1 MTAVLRR
8 EIALQ
13 EEERSAAFAAPSDI
27 KRGEITEVDGSI
39 EGDLPYLV
47 WVKPFEPNANPLQ
60 VLNPGTIQNLQVD
73 MPVFYRQD
81 PEAPAL
87 WSLVDF
93 DEGTFASDAA
103 TFLTLPGLN
112 SPPHAVKHIMAPG
125 NPGPDPLNV
134 YSHAMVDF
142 AVRPTQ
148 PTSMKVR
155 VSSGWYPGADNYEF
169 FTGPAN
175 SKDFTSDIPASAG
188 KSLIIAIGVDKT
200 GTLVYTDGTEYVT
213 GEPVPDASWPVVP
226 ATRLLI
232 SAIRLD
238 NGMTIIQNENFDH
251 EMRPVFAPG
260 GLARANRL
268 WELDSNSD
276 TIRPVDNEFVRMG
289 LDEQDDANIADHWF
303 EIISEGS
310 NPHAA
315 DVKYNAT
322 AATGV
327 LKNIYRAK
335 GSQSSP
341 GAVVDNDI
349 IFDEQFYGYADTGVN
364 WFQVAQMRVEIDG
377 VPSGDDIPGS
387 IVFEAHTPGD
397 PGGNLTERLRLSPTE
412 VLVNG
417 QQEEV
422 NFRFPG
428 SLGED
433 NVFFISG
440 LDEFVG
446 FGTGTSS
453 TGQQVEFLMKA
464 DRDILIDGATNER
477 TVDTGVMRF
486 EQTPAITNTRAVTVN
501 IDINSQ
507 ENSHAV
513 VVNALTTQLQ
523 AGESISCY
531 DINID
536 AANAGGGVVR
546 GFEMSCVDPGG
557 VLECHALH
565 VDPDVSP
572 VFQLSGSFISVEQ
585 GWQDAGGFTD
595 TTVAFNSG
603 ATDINVFVSNGD
615 VLYWGMAAT
624 FTAIEVD
631 LNTNASG
638 AGIKPTFEFSDGIG
652 GWTTFTPS
660 DESQGFRQSGV
671 ISWVVADLSG
681 WAQDTVNGVGSK
693 FWIRITRTAVAL
705 TTPPNEETLK
715 VAATTEYQWDE
726 DGIVTIN
733 NLIVE
738 DAMTHRDD
746 ADNKIAFTDDKQ
758 TYTVGG
764 LVALQLSEAAQDLAE
779 IGDVAG
785 TGDWDVNFNNGQMLL
800 TGSSGV
806 LTLGLNEVPV
816 IVDSVTK
823 TVRAAGGD
831 FTTIQGAIN
840 FFKNKLIVGS
850 CVIDVESATY
860 AESVSVVDLFI
871 GATGSLKIQGDT
883 RVLAGQSYVDGAETN
898 TSGLANG
905 GTGVFTLTNAGNDI
919 TITGATTNPDFDAD
933 GWGNGD
939 KILTYDNAGAVA
951 EHTISST
958 LNNVITLTGAAPAL
972 GNDATAIMLQPDRNI
987 TGGGFTSLTVDLV
1000 KGVQVTG
1007 FYLTGQVGVTII
1019 NGAFCTIRNCATRP
1033 VGNGFVV
1040 QSLYSVLDCG
1050 QGSVSSWD
1058 ANQAFRST
1066 GGANLLALASV
1077 AVGSTV
1083 GYRCQIFSVLNAQ
1096 NGVGVNCTT
1105 AFDTQ
1110 IFANLELFAAYARQ
1124 NTTGYKAQSFS
1135 FIRALSTSA
1144 KNNGN
1149 GTDYNPA
1156 VSGVHGNNGAMIQWT

>member
-60 VLNPGTIQNLQVD
+60 MLNPGVIENLQVD
-73 MPVFYRQD
+73 MPVFYKQD

-93 DEGTFASDAA
+93 DEGTFASDAS
-103 TFLTLPGLN
+103 TFLTLPGVN

-188 KSLIIAIGVDKT
+188 KSLIVAIGVDKT
-200 GTLVYTDGTEYVT
+200 GTLVYNNGVEYVT

-276 TIRPVDNEFVRMG
+276 TIRPVDNEFVRLG
-289 LDEQDDANIADHWF
+289 LDEQADTNIADHWF

-310 NPHAA
+310 NPHIAH
-315 DVKYNAT
+315 VKYNAT

-327 LKNIYRAK
+327 LKNVYRAK
-335 GSQSSP
+335 GTQSSP
-341 GAVVDNDI
+341 TAVVDNDI
-349 IFDEQFYGYADTGVN
+349 IFNEQYYGYAATGVN

-387 IVFEAHTPGD
+387 IVFEVHTPGD
-397 PGGNLTERLRLSPTE
+397 PGGNMSERLRLSPTE

-417 QQEEV
+417 QQEEID
-422 NFRFPG
+422 FRFPG

-440 LDEFVG
+440 LDEFIG

-453 TGQQVEFLMKA
+453 TSRQVEFLMKA
-464 DRDILIDGATNER
+464 DRDILIDGTTNNR
-477 TVDTGVMRF
+477 IIDTGVMRF
-486 EQTPAITNTRAVTVN
+486 EQTPAITDTRAVTVN
-501 IDINSQ
+501 MDINSQ
-507 ENSHAV
+507 ENSHAF
-513 VVNALTTQLQ
+513 VVNVVTTQLQ
-523 AGESISCY
+523 AGESVSAY

-536 AANAGGGVVR
+536 AVNAGGGVVR
-546 GFEMSCVDPGG
+546 GFEMSCVDPSG
-557 VLECHALH
+557 VLECHAIH
-565 VDPDVSP
+565 ADPGVSP

-585 GWQDAGGFTD
+585 GWQDASGFTD
-595 TTVAFNSG
+595 TTTAFNSG

-624 FTAIEVD
+624 FTAIEID

-671 ISWVVADLSG
+671 LSWVVADLSG

-693 FWIRITRTAVAL
+693 FWIRETRTAVAL

-715 VAATTEYQWDE
+715 VSTTTEYQWDE
-726 DGIVTIN
+726 DGLVTISGLGVN
-733 NLIVE
+733 TSSPDATVEIIDTTEQLRLTFTDASAYVSFTVDTDSNLTVKPSTTGQVIFQPTADSV
-738 DAMTHRDD
+738 DFFQVLD
-746 ADNKIAFTDDKQ
+746 ADGGTPVFNVDVINERIGVRTAAPEDTVDFVLGSGNGILSADVTTDATLKGTKFTLRHYTNAEEAIGFFGCASFAASTVASFGGGFGVQNAATLLKFFTAADTTTLLGTERARIA
-758 TYTVGG
+758 
-764 LVALQLSEAAQDLAE
+764 S
-779 IGDVAG
+779 
-785 TGDWDVNFNNGQMLL
+785 NGRM
-800 TGSSGV
+800 S
-806 LTLGLNEVPV
+806 
-816 IVDSVTK
+816 
-823 TVRAAGGD
+823 
-831 FTTIQGAIN
+831 
-840 FFKNKLIVGS
+840 
-850 CVIDVESATY
+850 
-860 AESVSVVDLFI
+860 I
-871 GATGSLKIQGDT
+871 GATTTPAQLHIDQASTTIAIPVLSLDQANVDEPFLKYIGEAASADLT
-883 RVLAGQSYVDGAETN
+883 RSIVDE
-898 TSGLANG
+898 
-905 GTGVFTLTNAGNDI
+905 
-919 TITGATTNPDFDAD
+919 
-933 GWGNGD
+933 
-939 KILTYDNAGAVA
+939 GAVTTA
-951 EHTISST
+951 TRIGWVKVEIDD
-958 LNNVITLTGAAPAL
+958 V
-972 GNDATAIMLQPDRNI
+972 GN
-987 TGGGFTSLTVDLV
+987 
-1000 KGVQVTG
+1000 QVTDG
-1007 FYLTGQVGVTII
+1007 DYYQ
-1019 NGAFCTIRNCATRP
+1019 P
-1033 VGNGFVV
+1033 
-1040 QSLYSVLDCG
+1040 LY
-1050 QGSVSSWD
+1050 
-1058 ANQAFRST
+1058 T
-1066 GGANLLALASV
+1066 LA
-1077 AVGSTV
+1077 
-1083 GYRCQIFSVLNAQ
+1083 
-1096 NGVGVNCTT
+1096 
-1105 AFDTQ
+1105 
-1110 IFANLELFAAYARQ
+1110 
-1124 NTTGYKAQSFS
+1124 
-1135 FIRALSTSA
+1135 
-1144 KNNGN
+1144 
-1149 GTDYNPA
+1149 
-1156 VSGVHGNNGAMIQWT
+1156 

>member
-8 EIALQ
+8 ELTLQ
-13 EEERSAAFAAPSDI
+13 EEERGAAFAAPSDI

-60 VLNPGTIQNLQVD
+60 MLNPGVIENLQVD
-73 MPVFYRQD
+73 MPVFYKQD

-93 DEGTFASDAA
+93 DEGTFASDAS
-103 TFLTLPGLN
+103 TFLTLPGVN
-112 SPPHAVKHIMAPG
+112 IPPHAVKHIMAPG

-142 AVRPTQ
+142 SVRPTQ

-188 KSLIIAIGVDKT
+188 KSLIVAIGVDKT
-200 GTLVYTDGTEYVT
+200 GTLVYNNGVEYVT

-268 WELDSNSD
+268 WEFDSNSD
-276 TIRPVDNEFVRMG
+276 TIRPVDNEFVRLG
-289 LDEQDDANIADHWF
+289 LDEQADTNIADHWF

-310 NPHAA
+310 NPHIAH
-315 DVKYNAT
+315 VKYNAT

-327 LKNIYRAK
+327 LKNVYRAK
-335 GSQSSP
+335 GTQSSP
-341 GAVVDNDI
+341 TAVVDNDI
-349 IFDEQFYGYADTGVN
+349 IFNEQFYAYAATGVN

-377 VPSGDDIPGS
+377 TPSGDDIPGS
-387 IVFEAHTPGD
+387 IVFAVHTPGD
-397 PGGNLTERLRLSPTE
+397 PGGNMSERLRLSPTE

-417 QQEEV
+417 QQEEID
-422 NFRFPG
+422 FRFPG

-453 TGQQVEFLMKA
+453 TSRQVEFLMKA

-477 TVDTGVMRF
+477 TIDTGVMRF
-486 EQTPAITNTRAVTVN
+486 EQIPAIPNTRGMTFNV
-501 IDINSQ
+501 DINSQ

-513 VVNALTTQLQ
+513 VVNVVTTQLQ
-523 AGESISCY
+523 AGESVSAY

-546 GFEMSCVDPGG
+546 GFEMSCVDPSG
-557 VLECHALH
+557 VLECHAIH
-565 VDPDVSP
+565 ADPGVSP

-705 TTPPNEETLK
+705 TTPPNEETLL
-715 VAATTEYQWDE
+715 VAATTEYEWDE
-726 DGIVTIN
+726 DGLVSISGLGVNTSSPDATIEIIDTTEQLRLTHTDGSKFVSFTLDTNHDLTIKPSSTGQIILQPTANSIDFLQVLDAASAVVFNVDTTNKRVGIGNAAPAALLDITRTFTDATKIIDVSAVAQPSANYVAVDIGPQIEPQANIGTIFGSLNTIDIDNSAFDITTNAIACQYQVRLRAGYSGTVTNGIALNVQPPQVQAGTLTETVGLNIGALVTTTSKGIVSRTASAAN
-733 NLIVE
+733 RWNLYLQG
-738 DAMTHRDD
+738 T
-746 ADNKIAFTDDKQ
+746 ADN
-758 TYTVGG
+758 Y
-764 LVALQLSEAAQDLAE
+764 L
-779 IGDVAG
+779 
-785 TGDWDVNFNNGQMLL
+785 
-800 TGSSGV
+800 
-806 LTLGLNEVPV
+806 
-816 IVDSVTK
+816 
-823 TVRAAGGD
+823 
-831 FTTIQGAIN
+831 
-840 FFKNKLIVGS
+840 
-850 CVIDVESATY
+850 
-860 AESVSVVDLFI
+860 
-871 GATGSLKIQGDT
+871 QGDT
-883 RVLAGQSYVDGAETN
+883 GIGINAPLGKIHVDQSSTTSAIPVAYFDQADISEEMFEFATTIGVGNAIEAVGAK
-898 TSGLANG
+898 
-905 GTGVFTLTNAGNDI
+905 TLT
-919 TITGATTNPDFDAD
+919 
-933 GWGNGD
+933 
-939 KILTYDNAGAVA
+939 
-951 EHTISST
+951 
-958 LNNVITLTGAAPAL
+958 
-972 GNDATAIMLQPDRNI
+972 
-987 TGGGFTSLTVDLV
+987 
-1000 KGVQVTG
+1000 VTH
-1007 FYLTGQVGVTII
+1007 FIKVTIP
-1019 NGAFCTIRNCATRP
+1019 GGLTRYFP
-1033 VGNGFVV
+1033 VGTI
-1040 QSLYSVLDCG
+1040 
-1050 QGSVSSWD
+1050 
-1058 ANQAFRST
+1058 A
-1066 GGANLLALASV
+1066 
-1077 AVGSTV
+1077 
-1083 GYRCQIFSVLNAQ
+1083 
-1096 NGVGVNCTT
+1096 
-1105 AFDTQ
+1105 
-1110 IFANLELFAAYARQ
+1110 
-1124 NTTGYKAQSFS
+1124 
-1135 FIRALSTSA
+1135 
-1144 KNNGN
+1144 
-1149 GTDYNPA
+1149 
-1156 VSGVHGNNGAMIQWT
+1156 